1 MTREISVGSVSAWTV
16 RTRPS
21 FSTPQRR
28 SALVRLS
35 GSMAF
40 GRASCGIGAQCR
52 IFCAMWVTR
61 MIRLIVRTVGVWL
74 FTSAGHAADAPPEIA
89 LRQLPV
95 LAQVL
100 KDGVV
105 DLDHAVVG
113 SPDLC
118 DKNAAFVD
126 SLKAQILLQIFGNF
140 TLERVVSDSAGATPP
155 AYPPPFHDRQG
166 AFGLKDRLRISE
178 PMRRP

>member
-1 MTREISVGSVSAWTV
+1 MTREISVGSVSAWTL

-40 GRASCGIGAQCR
+40 GTASSCGIGAQCT
-52 IFCAMWVTR
+52 IFCGMWVVR
-61 MIRLIVRTVGVWL
+61 MIRFIVRTVGVWL
-74 FTSAGHAADAPPEIA
+74 FASAGHAADAPPEIA
-89 LRQLPV
+89 LGQLPV

-105 DLDHAVVG
+105 DVDNAVVG

-118 DKNAAFVD
+118 NKNAAFVD
-126 SLKAQILLQIFGNF
+126 SLKAQILLQI
-140 TLERVVSDSAGATPP
+140 
-155 AYPPPFHDRQG
+155 
-166 AFGLKDRLRISE
+166 
-178 PMRRP
+178 